1 MPVLSFPLQLAD
13 FWASLKIL
21 NFDVLR
27 LGGGLQSQNT
37 GDGEVI
43 QSRTGQRLWEG
54 DVALVAGPD
63 HAATEALLTA
73 LQDPGR
79 SFMIEAH
86 DRPFPLRDPN
96 GALLGASAPII
107 ATLPAGGRSMTV
119 SGLPA
124 GYVLSPGD
132 YISFTRG
139 SPVRHELIKVV
150 TGAVANGSGVTPEF
164 EVSPGIRPGTTVST
178 ALRLA
183 RPQFRAMI
191 VPGSVRFAPV
201 GPARGPRPGPSFGF
215 RQTLTRAAT

>member
-13 FWASLKIL
+13 FWANLKIAS
-21 NFDVLR
+21 FDALE
-27 LGGGLQSQNT
+27 LGGGLQTQNT
-37 GDGEVI
+37 GGGEVI
-43 QSRTGQRLWEG
+43 AARTGQRLWEG
-54 DVALVAGPD
+54 DVTLVPGYD
-63 HAATEALLTA
+63 HTATEALLKV

-96 GALLGASAPII
+96 GAFLGAASPVI
-107 ATLPAGGRSMTV
+107 ASLPAGGRSLTV

-139 SPVRHELIKVV
+139 TPARHELIQVV
-150 TGAVANGSGVTPEF
+150 TGAVADGSGVTPEF
-164 EVSPGIRPGTTVST
+164 EVTPGIRPGTTVST

-191 VPGSVRFAPV
+191 VPGSVKLTPT
-201 GPARGPRPGPSFGF
+201 GPARGPRPGPSFSF

>member
-1 MPVLSFPLQLAD
+1 MPVLNFPLQLAD
-13 FWASLKIL
+13 FWATLRVAS
-21 NFDVLR
+21 FEALR
-27 LGGGLQSQNT
+27 LGGGLQGQAT
-37 GDGEVI
+37 GGGEVI
-43 QSRTGQRLWEG
+43 TARTGQRLWEG
-54 DVALVAGPD
+54 DVTLAAGAD
-63 HAATEALLTA
+63 HAAVEALLKV

-96 GALLGASAPII
+96 GALLGATTPII
-107 ATLPAGGRSMTV
+107 ASLPVGGRSMTI

-124 GYVLSPGD
+124 GYVLTPGD

-139 SPVRHELIKVV
+139 SPARHELVEVV

-164 EVSPGIRPGTTVST
+164 EVTPGIRPGTTTST
-178 ALRLA
+178 AVRLA

-191 VPGSVRFAPV
+191 VPGSVKLSTI
-201 GPARGPRPGPSFGF
+201 GPARGPRPGPSFSF